1 MIIKD
6 QVINDTEIGSR
17 MVDSFA
23 LGDCEGA
30 NRVVA
35 GKPRLTFLT
44 AVSKNNVLIR
54 YITKLSGRCE
64 GGIRREVLFYKYL
77 F

>member
-17 MVDSFA
+17 MIDSFA
-23 LGDCEGA
+23 LGECEGA
-30 NRVVA
+30 NRVGLLA
-35 GKPRLTFLT
+35 NPRLTFLT

-54 YITKLSGRCE
+54 
-64 GGIRREVLFYKYL
+64 
-77 F
+77 